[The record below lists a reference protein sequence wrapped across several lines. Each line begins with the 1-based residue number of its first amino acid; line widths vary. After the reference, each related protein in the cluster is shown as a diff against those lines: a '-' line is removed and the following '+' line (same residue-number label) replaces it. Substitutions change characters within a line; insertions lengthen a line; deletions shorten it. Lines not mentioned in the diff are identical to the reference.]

1 MTETKQKFS
10 LNRPQNK
17 LGVTGMIIFI
27 ILMDMAIPLATDMYL
42 PAMPSMGNNLAGGT
56 DALVK
61 STVTIFFFVYALGM
75 LIWGPLSDKYGRK
88 KPMIV
93 GFVLF
98 SISTL
103 FCAAAWNIYI
113 LLLARVLQGI
123 GAASITAISFAMIN
137 DCFVG
142 KTKETVLA
150 IAQTLSGLAPVF
162 APIIGSWILYF
173 ISWRGIFLVLLIFGI
188 IGFILTLMYTETVY
202 EEERFTG
209 SIISTFGQLKVV
221 LKNKSF
227 TWIVLTFSLLFLPIF
242 AYINL
247 SSYIYIKQFGCTEQ
261 TYSYFH
267 AVASLLSM
275 LGPAIYIKFFANSD
289 KRKLIYISCS
299 ICVLSGIVMI
309 ILGSFS
315 PVIFCCLVFVFYLIS
330 NFVRPYATNLILS
343 QNPKDV
349 GSSSSVM
356 NMSFN
361 MMAVVGMA
369 VTTFSFQNMVIALG
383 IIIVVCPIL
392 AIFTWRVVISSKDQ
406 IKGI

>member
-27 ILMDMAIPLATDMYL
+27 ILMDIAIPLSTDMYL
-42 PAMPSMGNNLAGGT
+42 PAMPSMGNTLAGST

-150 IAQTLSGLAPVF
+150 IAQTLSGLGPVF

-173 ISWRGIFLVLLIFGI
+173 ISWRGIFIALLILASLVLF
-188 IGFILTLMYTETVY
+188 
-202 EEERFTG
+202 
-209 SIISTFGQLKVV
+209 
-221 LKNKSF
+221 
-227 TWIVLTFSLLFLPIF
+227 
-242 AYINL
+242 
-247 SSYIYIKQFGCTEQ
+247 
-261 TYSYFH
+261 
-267 AVASLLSM
+267 
-275 LGPAIYIKFFANSD
+275 
-289 KRKLIYISCS
+289 
-299 ICVLSGIVMI
+299 
-309 ILGSFS
+309 
-315 PVIFCCLVFVFYLIS
+315 
-330 NFVRPYATNLILS
+330 
-343 QNPKDV
+343 
-349 GSSSSVM
+349 
-356 NMSFN
+356 
-361 MMAVVGMA
+361 
-369 VTTFSFQNMVIALG
+369 
-383 IIIVVCPIL
+383 
-392 AIFTWRVVISSKDQ
+392 
-406 IKGI
+406 